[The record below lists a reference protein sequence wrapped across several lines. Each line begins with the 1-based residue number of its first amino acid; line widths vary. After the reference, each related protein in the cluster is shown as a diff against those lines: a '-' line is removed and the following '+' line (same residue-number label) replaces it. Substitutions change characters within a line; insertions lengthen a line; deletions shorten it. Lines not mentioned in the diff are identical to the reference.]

1 MKSRFLSGI
10 GIGAVLATI
19 PAQAAAQETATVAP
33 PAASG
38 DRLDEIVVTAQKRDQ
53 NLQDVGVSIAAF
65 TGDQLKDLGVTSAE
79 RISESVPGVQ
89 VYSYLGRQPT
99 FVIRGIG
106 VQDFAPNVAPAA
118 AVYLDEVYLG
128 SNILTGFQIFDTD
141 RVEILKG
148 PQGTL
153 FGRNTTGGAVS
164 YSTRRPTDTLE
175 GYAEGTYGNYRAFS
189 LDAAVSGPLTPT
201 LKARLAG
208 RYASQAR
215 GYYTNDWT
223 PADTAL
229 PRSPLLFNPRRRA
242 GEQESWAARGLLE
255 YGGGG
260 AVKLLLNLH
269 GGETTGDVLPL
280 TSIGFT
286 SIAGAAQPCAATP
299 LTGVRD
305 PRFCGDTFGYTD
317 LDGDPYRVRVDFVG
331 RNREHNLGASL
342 RGEFDL
348 GSATLTSI
356 TSYDDA
362 RKRAFTDTD
371 GAPHHELN
379 QLRDTRLE
387 QYSQELRLAS
397 DGGGPLYWI
406 AGLYGAREK
415 VDLRFFGTLSPL
427 LGLTNFTDPALA
439 GRVADQLELNFSQ
452 DTLSAAAY
460 GHAEW
465 KATDRLTL
473 VAGLRYSH
481 EDKDFESRSEW
492 IYSDGLA
499 PSRAPVNFGS
509 TPADAAVVDDSAT
522 YKSFSG
528 KIGLNYKPSDAV
540 LLYGSI
546 SRGFKSGGFDGD
558 FAFTRQQLEPF
569 EEEVLTAYEIG
580 VKSTLIDRRL
590 FLNGSLY
597 HYDFDKPQ
605 VRVAQVDTVTGLP
618 FNQLRNLAKARVTG
632 MEIDATL
639 RPARGFDLRAG
650 LAWIDTRIDDPAQ
663 PVFDGNDLPL
673 AAKFSANLLAR
684 YQFAVGGGWD
694 MALQVDGK
702 YNDAFFLNAENT
714 PYLKE
719 RPYTLVNARVSLL
732 SSDSGG
738 DLALWGRN
746 LTKESFAVQSF
757 ALFGAYSVAY
767 NAPRT
772 YGATIRIDW

>member
-1 MKSRFLSGI
+1 MENRFLAGVSLLLMT
-10 GIGAVLATI
+10 APVPVLAQTA
-19 PAQAAAQETATVAP
+19 PATTG
-33 PAASG
+33 PAAPADDQLS
-38 DRLDEIVVTAQKRDQ
+38 EIVVTAQKRDQ

-65 TGDQLKDLGVTSAE
+65 TGDQLKNLGVTSAQQ
-79 RISESVPGVQ
+79 ISESVSGVQ

-99 FVIRGIG
+99 FVIRGVG

-164 YSTRRPTDTLE
+164 YSTRRPTNAAE
-175 GYAEGTYGNYRAFS
+175 GYAELSYGNYRTVT
-189 LDAAVSGPLTPT
+189 LDAAVGGPLSPA
-201 LKARLAG
+201 LKARIAG
-208 RYASQAR
+208 RYANQAR
-215 GYYTNDWT
+215 GYYINDWT

-229 PRSPLLFNPRRRA
+229 PLSPLFFDPKRRP
-242 GEQESWAARGLLE
+242 GEQESWALRGLLE
-255 YGGGG
+255 YDDGSG
-260 AVKLLLNLH
+260 VDLLLNIH
-269 GGETTGDVLPL
+269 GGETSGDVLPL

-286 SIAGAAQPCAATP
+286 SIPGAAQPCAATP
-299 LTGVRD
+299 LAGVRD
-305 PRFCGDTFGYTD
+305 PRFCGDAFGYTD
-317 LDGDPYRVRVDFVG
+317 LDSDPYHVRVDFVG
-331 RNREHNLGASL
+331 RNREHNYGASL

-348 GSATLTSI
+348 GGATLTSI
-356 TSYDDA
+356 TSWDEA
-362 RKRAFTDTD
+362 GKRAFTDTD

-397 DGGGPLYWI
+397 DGGGRLYWI

-415 VDLRFFGTLSPL
+415 IDLRFFGTLSPL

-439 GRVADQLELNFSQ
+439 GRVADQLELNFAQ
-452 DTLSAAAY
+452 DTWSAAAY
-460 GHAEW
+460 AHAEW

-473 VAGLRYSH
+473 VGGARYSY
-481 EDKDFESRSEW
+481 ENKDFLSRSEW
-492 IYSDGLA
+492 IYNDGLT
-499 PSRAPVNFGS
+499 PVRAPVNFGS
-509 TPADAAVVDDSAT
+509 TAADAAVVDDGAV

-528 KIGLNYKPSDAV
+528 KIGVNYKPSDAV
-540 LLYGSI
+540 LIYGSV

-558 FAFTRQQLEPF
+558 FAFTRQQLQPF
-569 EEEVLTAYEIG
+569 EDETLTAYEAGI
-580 VKSTLIDRRL
+580 KSTLFDRRL
-590 FLNGSLY
+590 FLNGSFY
-597 HYDFDKPQ
+597 HYDFRKPQ
-605 VRVAQVDTVTGLP
+605 VRVAQVDTITGLP
-618 FNQLRNLAKARVTG
+618 FNQLRNLAKARVNG
-632 MEIDATL
+632 LEVDATL
-639 RPARGFDLRAG
+639 RPFRGFDLRGG

-684 YQFAVGGGWD
+684 YQFGVGDGWD
-694 MALQVDGK
+694 MAIQVDGK
-702 YNDAFFLNAENT
+702 YNGAFFLNAENT

-719 RPYTLVNARVSLL
+719 GSYTLVNARVSLT
-732 SSDSGG
+732 SEDGW
-738 DLALWGRN
+738 DIALWARN
-746 LTKESFAVQSF
+746 ITKESFAVQSF

-772 YGATIRIDW
+772 YGATLRFDW